1 MELLTSVQ
9 ISEVQGHDLW
19 YEDHDLN
26 VTHLIISMSKLKLSV
41 FYLLFNFSEALNQ
54 YITKPVCF

>member
-41 FYLLFNFSEALNQ
+41 FYLLFNFSEALN
-54 YITKPVCF
+54 